1 MVQEASSLKGRT
13 IVITRPSGQAEEVAE
28 SIRQKGGKPYF
39 MPTIEIKVTSDLAP
53 IKKFIEDLEKGK
65 VDYVIFMSVNGVKYL
80 LDAAKDLGQLDN
92 TKRGLEKTT
101 TTAVGPRTALELKT
115 NQINTALVPEKY
127 NSEGI
132 IESLQQR
139 GILGKTIRIPR
150 TTEAN
155 PALTRRLKEMG
166 ALVQEIYVYESK
178 LPADASVKEKF
189 FMDLAGMK
197 INAIIFGSSLCV
209 TNLFQLLN
217 KQISTKKLRDLLN
230 KTVTVVAIG
239 PMTAETLVK
248 MGVKVDVMPETPSF
262 AEAVTALARY
272 WNTKLFHRGIE
283 EKNS

>member
-1 MVQEASSLKGRT
+1 
-13 IVITRPSGQAEEVAE
+13 
-28 SIRQKGGKPYF
+28 
-39 MPTIEIKVTSDLAP
+39 
-53 IKKFIEDLEKGK
+53 
-65 VDYVIFMSVNGVKYL
+65 
-80 LDAAKDLGQLDN
+80 
-92 TKRGLEKTT
+92 
-101 TTAVGPRTALELKT
+101 
-115 NQINTALVPEKY
+115 LVPEKY

-248 MGVKVDVMPETPSF
+248 MRVKVDVMPETPSF